1 MLRPLQKADVDRLLQ
16 LWLHLACTSHPSLPV
31 QFWHLEMQALR
42 RCLLESLSR
51 SAQTGKA
58 THWVYTLPGSD
69 IAEGLVTITTDGCI
83 ETIFVSPTV
92 QRRGVG
98 SALIGQAKFGKAQ
111 LEIAVLEEN
120 LGGRY
125 FLQQH
130 GFVEVSR
137 RYRQAAN
144 QDELVMCCRVAG

>member
-1 MLRPLQKADVDRLLQ
+1 MLRPLQRADVSRLLE
-16 LWLHLACTSHPSLPV
+16 LWLHLACHSHPSLPV
-31 QFWHLEMQALR
+31 QFWHSEKQSLR
-42 RCLLESLSR
+42 NCLRGRPSPTQP
-51 SAQTGKA
+51 AA
-58 THWVYTLPGSD
+58 NAAHWVYTLPGSD
-69 IAEGLVTITTDGCI
+69 VAEGLVTITADGCI
-83 ETIFVSPTV
+83 ETIFVSPNA

-111 LEIAVLEEN
+111 LEITVLEEN

-137 RYRQAAN
+137 SYRQAAN
-144 QDELVMCCRVAG
+144 QDELLMCCKVA